1 MLGPISRIRGN
12 SVEFEDGKECSYD
25 SIVFAT
31 GYKKHGKMV
40 VKVGMYISSRPG
52 VIKRN
57 HFILFLNAL
66 KVAIIKSI

>member
-31 GYKKHGKMV
+31 GYKMHGKMV

-57 HFILFLNAL
+57 YFILFLNAL

>member
-31 GYKKHGKMV
+31 GYKSTANRWL
-40 VKVGMYISSRPG
+40 KVYIYISRV
-52 VIKRN
+52 VIKEGI
-57 HFILFLNAL
+57 ILAFPEQFEGG
-66 KVAIIKSI
+66 SH